1 MVLLDLLKKRESI
14 RKYIDLK
21 VDREKIDRCLEAARL
36 SPSACNSQP
45 WRFVIVDDPELT
57 PKIAEATFS
66 KLISF
71 NKFTK
76 TSPAF
81 AVIIAE
87 NRNLSSKFGGMAKGI
102 PYYLIDIGIAA
113 EHFCLQAVEEG
124 LGTCMLGWFNEKK
137 IKELLEIPKK
147 EKVALV
153 ITLGYHENTNPRKKI
168 RKDLDSIRSYN
179 KY

>member
-1 MVLLDLLKKRESI
+1 MSFFKLLYKRESV
-14 RKYIDLK
+14 RNFIDK
-21 VDREKIDRCLEAARL
+21 NVERDKIDRCLEASRL

-45 WRFVIVDDPELT
+45 WRFIIVDEPDLKDEVA
-57 PKIAEATFS
+57 KATFG
-66 KLISF
+66 KLVSF

-76 TSPAF
+76 TASAF

-87 NRNLSSKFGGMAKGI
+87 NRNLNSRFGGMVKDI
-102 PYYLIDIGIAA
+102 PYHLIDIGIAA

-124 LGTCMLGWFNEKK
+124 LGTCMLGWFNEKR
-137 IKELLEIPKK
+137 IKDLLGIPKK

-153 ITLGYHENTNPRKKI
+153 IALGYHENKEPRKKV
-168 RKDLDSIRSYN
+168 RKDLDSIRTYN